1 MEIKYVCISKKI
13 QTILLWVWKSNLKLE
28 KSSKFNE
35 KYDISS
41 ENSGILQTRVDIFL
55 AFFMERHP
63 KVFEMTSVVGNFEK
77 TSVGGQN
84 LGKTSIVGEE
94 IKKFTKSAE
103 NFTKG

>member
-1 MEIKYVCISKKI
+1 
-13 QTILLWVWKSNLKLE
+13 
-28 KSSKFNE
+28 
-35 KYDISS
+35 
-41 ENSGILQTRVDIFL
+41 
-55 AFFMERHP
+55 MERHP
-63 KVFEMTSVVGNFEK
+63 KVSEMTSVVGNFEK

>member
-1 MEIKYVCISKKI
+1 MSMKI
-13 QTILLWVWKSNLKLE
+13 QLKTR
-28 KSSKFNE
+28 KIDQIYRKN
-35 KYDISS
+35 DISS
-41 ENSGILQTRVDIFL
+41 ENLGILRTSVDIFST
-55 AFFMERHP
+55 FFMERHP

-94 IKKFTKSAE
+94 IKKITKSAE